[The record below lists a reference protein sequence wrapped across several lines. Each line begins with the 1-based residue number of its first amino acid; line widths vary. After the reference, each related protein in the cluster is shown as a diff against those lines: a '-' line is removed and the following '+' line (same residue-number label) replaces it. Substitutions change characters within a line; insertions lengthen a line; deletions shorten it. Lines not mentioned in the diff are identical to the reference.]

1 LHEMSLAHEVCRIAQ
16 DRVGEEGCGRIL
28 EVGLE
33 VGDDSG
39 IEADNLLFWLEI
51 LLTEPPFRTARPSL
65 CRVPGDV
72 LRVTHLE
79 VEDGDPED

>member
-1 LHEMSLAHEVCRIAQ
+1 MSIAHEVCRITRE
-16 DRVGEEGCGRIL
+16 RVGAEGCERVV

-33 VGDDSG
+33 VGNDSG

-51 LLTEPPFRTARPSL
+51 LLTEPPFRLARPSIR
-65 CRVPGDV
+65 RVPGDV

>member
-1 LHEMSLAHEVCRIAQ
+1 VHEMSLAYEVCRIARDQ
-16 DRVGEEGCGRIL
+16 VGEGGCGRVL
-28 EVGLE
+28 KVGLE
-33 VGDDSG
+33 VGDRSG

-51 LLTEPPFRTARPSL
+51 LLTEPPFREARPSL
-65 CRVPGDV
+65 RRVPGDV

>member
-1 LHEMSLAHEVCRIAQ
+1 MHEMSIAMEVCRITREQ
-16 DRVGEEGCGRIL
+16 VGDEWCGRVL

-33 VGDDSG
+33 VGDESG

-51 LLTEPPFRTARPSL
+51 LLTEPPFHRARPGL
-65 CRVPGDV
+65 RRVPGDV

-79 VEDGDPED
+79 VEDGNPED